1 MMGRRVFIYMVIRGY
16 TAILEFQS
24 LDVFVQSAY
33 THTAE
38 WVIDQQQAT
47 WTDGCDA
54 DAVQRSRVSDRVPAA
69 LTMEER

>member
-1 MMGRRVFIYMVIRGY
+1 MVIRGY